1 LRAPAIVRGVKMA
14 ASMITAQRRNRNYRH
29 FFIFLAFFSIFFLA
43 RHRATA
49 QRTPTPVSARAA
61 GGTSGHPTQP
71 RLVVVLVVDQMRA
84 DYVDKFREHWTGG
97 LKRLTTQG
105 AWLRN
110 AAYPYAET
118 ETCVGHATISTG
130 AFPAAHGIVSNSWWD
145 RTLQKSV
152 TCTEDS
158 TAKDIAYGGDVKGG
172 DTAEKLLLPAFADEL
187 KFQRAA
193 KPRVFT
199 FSLKARA
206 AIMLAGNKAD
216 GATWFDTASGIW
228 ATSNAYPLVPFV
240 QDYVKKHPV
249 SDDFG
254 KTWSLLLPSPSYL
267 YGDAAKGSVPPS
279 GWGQSFP
286 HVLNGSSGSKSAD
299 AKFYRQWTASPFPN
313 TYLVKLAET
322 AVDSV
327 GLGKG
332 SAVDYLGVSFSS
344 PDYVAH
350 AFGPRSREIQDELSR
365 LDLDLGEFFSFL
377 DRKVGA
383 GNYVVALTADH
394 GGAPIPEDMKT
405 MGVDSGWL
413 SLPQVKDH
421 IEKALEPF
429 HFPAPAVAA
438 VDDADVF
445 FTRGTYAKL
454 KNDPAAM
461 LAVLDAIET
470 VPGVAAVY
478 RAEELEDRPATES
491 PIRRAEAASF
501 FPSRS
506 GDLIIVPKPYWSWD
520 FTPAGHTR
528 EIGAMHGTPYYYDQ
542 RVPLLLMGYGI
553 SHGIDYVPVTPADI
567 APTLASLCGIT
578 LASSDGRVLNEV
590 LQKQP

>member
-1 LRAPAIVRGVKMA
+1 
-14 ASMITAQRRNRNYRH
+14 
-29 FFIFLAFFSIFFLA
+29 
-43 RHRATA
+43 
-49 QRTPTPVSARAA
+49 
-61 GGTSGHPTQP
+61 
-71 RLVVVLVVDQMRA
+71 MRA
-84 DYVDKFREHWTGG
+84 DYVEKFREHWTGG
-97 LKRLTTQG
+97 LKRLTSEG

-130 AFPAAHGIVSNSWWD
+130 AFPSSHGIVSNSWWD
-145 RTLQKSV
+145 RALEKSV

-158 TAKDIAYGGDVKGG
+158 TAKDIEYGGSGKGG
-172 DTAEKLLLPAFADEL
+172 DSANKLLLPSFADDL
-187 KFQRAA
+187 KFQRAG

-216 GATWFDTASGIW
+216 GATWFDTSSGLW
-228 ATSNAYPLVPFV
+228 ATSSAYPLVPFV
-240 QDYVKKHPV
+240 EDYVKKHPV
-249 SDDFG
+249 SEDHG
-254 KTWSLLLPSPSYL
+254 KTWNLLYPASAYL

-279 GWGQSFP
+279 GWEQSFP
-286 HVLNGSSGSKSAD
+286 HVLNGDSASKAAD

-322 AVDSV
+322 AVDSMA
-327 GLGKG
+327 LGKG
-332 SAVDYLGVSFSS
+332 ADVDYLGVSFSS

-365 LDLDLGEFFSFL
+365 LDVDLGEFFSFL

-394 GGAPIPEDMKT
+394 GGAPIPEDMQT
-405 MGVDSGWL
+405 MGVNAGWL
-413 SLPQVKDH
+413 SIPQVKDS

-429 HFPAPAVAA
+429 HFTAPAVAA

-445 FTRGTYAKL
+445 FTRGTYDKL

-461 LAVLDAIET
+461 NAVLDAIKN
-470 VPGVAAVY
+470 VPGVATVY
-478 RAEELEDRPATES
+478 RAEELDDRPATES
-491 PIRRAEAASF
+491 PLRRAEADSF
-501 FPSRS
+501 FAGRS
-506 GDLIIVPKPYWSWD
+506 GDLLIVPKPYWSWD

-553 SHGIDYVPVTPADI
+553 NPGIDYTPATPADI

-578 LASSDGRVLNEV
+578 LATNDGRVLSEV
-590 LQKQP
+590 LRKQQ